1 MVDSD
6 RAGSSLRVHE
16 WMQSNPFVSSN
27 RLVERIGLS
36 PPTVNAAL
44 ADLERLGIISEVTGK
59 RRNRVFSYTAF
70 LDILSEGTGPI

>member
-1 MVDSD
+1 MADSD

-27 RLVERIGLS
+27 RLVEQIGLS
-36 PPTVNAAL
+36 PPTINAAL
-44 ADLERLGIISEVTGK
+44 ADLEHLGIISEGTGK

-70 LDILSEGTGPI
+70 LDILSEGTNPI